1 MLSLSVVSHSFLT
14 PWTVAHQGPLSVGFP
29 RQEYWCGSPFPS
41 PGDLPNPGLNLC
53 LLHGTVDSLLLSY
66 LRSPLSVTVARF
78 IALGI
83 ETRNLFVTSPRRA
96 SMNIKTKE
104 EQVLALE

>member
-1 MLSLSVVSHSFLT
+1 M
-14 PWTVAHQGPLSVGFP
+14 GFS
-29 RQEYWCGSPFPS
+29 RQEYWSGLPFPPEEDLLK
-41 PGDLPNPGLNLC
+41 PGIESY
-53 LLHGTVDSLLLSY
+53 LLLGKVDSLLLSY

-96 SMNIKTKE
+96 SMNTGLHKDKGRAGSCSRMRHKAISYIFN
-104 EQVLALE
+104 LSIDI